1 MTAAANLEP
10 VTFPAL
16 GTTAVVVVD
25 GGRQARGRAVDAVR
39 EQLAAIDQACSRFR
53 PDSELTRVNAAAG
66 QPVATSG
73 LFLDAV
79 SVALRAARLTGGLVD
94 PTLGQAMR
102 ELGYDRDFSLLPTA
116 REPAQPSARPVMLGR
131 VASVAAGKAAH
142 PAGALT
148 RGHPGPGPVL
158 TLLVGGRADWQ
169 SVVVDR
175 QRGTVTVPTGVE
187 LDLGATA
194 KALAADRAAAAA
206 HRATR
211 CGVLVSLG
219 GDITVAGPAPRGGW
233 SIRVTDDHAATEDAP
248 GETVTITSGA
258 LATSGTTVRR
268 WRHGDSVVHHLLD
281 PATGQPAETVW
292 RTVSVA
298 AATCVDANTASTAAV
313 ILGRGAPDWLAGH
326 GLPARLVAPDG
337 FVTAVAGW
345 PQAS

>member
-1 MTAAANLEP
+1 MTTAACLEP
-10 VTFPAL
+10 VSFPAL

-25 GGRQARGRAVDAVR
+25 GSRQARGRALDAVR
-39 EQLAAIDQACSRFR
+39 AELVAIDEACSRFR
-53 PDSELTRVNAAAG
+53 PDSELARVNAAAG
-66 QPVATSG
+66 RPVVVSG

-94 PTLGQAMR
+94 PTLGRTMR
-102 ELGYDRDFSLLPTA
+102 ELGYDRDFRMLATVPDA
-116 REPAQPSARPVMLGR
+116 VNPAPRPVVLGH
-131 VASVAAGKAAH
+131 VASLAAGRAAH
-142 PAGALT
+142 PAGAT
-148 RGHPGPGPVL
+148 RAHAGRGPVL
-158 TLLVGGRADWQ
+158 TLLIGGGADWQ

-175 QRGTVTVPTGVE
+175 QRGTVAIPAGVE

-194 KALAADRAAAAA
+194 KALASDRAAGAAY
-206 HRATR
+206 RAAR

-219 GDITVAGPAPRGGW
+219 GDIAVAGVPPPGGW
-233 SIRVTDDHAATEDAP
+233 SIRVADDHAATDDDP
-248 GETVTITSGA
+248 GETVSITSGA

-268 WRHGDSVVHHLLD
+268 WRHGDAVVHHLVD
-281 PATGQPAETVW
+281 PGTGQPAETVW

-298 AATCVDANTASTAAV
+298 AATCVDANTASTAAI

-345 PQAS
+345 PRAS